1 MAREKRKQLRRYLE
15 YRALIDFEDG
25 SPVRACLLA
34 DVSKNGARL
43 KLDAPGTLPNQFVL
57 LLAGAGNVRRRC
69 DVVWRAGRQLGVRFL
84 PPSDEPPLCL
94 SVVLD
99 A

>member
-1 MAREKRKQLRRYLE
+1 L
-15 YRALIDFEDG
+15 
-25 SPVRACLLA
+25 V
-34 DVSKNGARL
+34 RL
-43 KLDAPGTLPNQFVL
+43 KLSA
-57 LLAGAGNVRRRC
+57 
-69 DVVWRAGRQLGVRFL
+69 RAGLVVTAPASVEPNRVVELGVRFL